1 MGVKR
6 LESLAELERVLKEP
20 GPVLLLK
27 HSTQCSIS
35 ARALEEVEAF
45 SDDFVYL
52 DLLEH
57 RDVSDAIAARLKV
70 RHESPQLLILQAG
83 KVEVVLN
90 HDEIDREVL
99 SRLLR

>member
-1 MGVKR
+1 MRR
-6 LESLAELERVLKEP
+6 LANLADLEALLKEP

-45 SDDFVYL
+45 GAEFTYL
-52 DLLEH
+52 DLLAH
-57 RDVSDAIAARLKV
+57 RDVSDAIATRLGV
-70 RHESPQLLILQAG
+70 PHESPQLLILQSGRA
-83 KVEVVLN
+83 EVVLN